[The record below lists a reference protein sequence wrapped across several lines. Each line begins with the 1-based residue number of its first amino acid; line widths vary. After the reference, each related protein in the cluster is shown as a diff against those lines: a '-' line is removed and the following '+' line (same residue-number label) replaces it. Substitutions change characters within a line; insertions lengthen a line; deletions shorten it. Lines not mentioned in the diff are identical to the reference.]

1 MYTNQDWN
9 LPAPSVTG
17 AVPYALRQPFPS
29 VDANGNLTAGSAIQG
44 PSNQGL
50 GTYNAL
56 GVKFQSR
63 LRNGLTLISA
73 FTWSHDI
80 DNITNSGLSVGNN
93 GRGSYPYQQLTLQ
106 KGNSDWDIAK
116 RSVTGFVYPLP
127 FGRGKTFGD
136 NLNRAADTV
145 LGGWQIGGIATF
157 ESGPWYTVNQ
167 NYDSAHNGFICGNC
181 RQRPDVVPGQSANPG
196 PRQVNPNN
204 VAVHWFNVNAFQQA
218 ANGTVGDLRRNT
230 VLGPPYKNFDA
241 SLDKVF
247 EFREGLSFQLR
258 LEAYNSTN
266 TVNYLATNGGTSPSG
281 FYLGNSN
288 FGDLTADRGGRTVQL
303 AGRFVF

>member
-1 MYTNQDWN
+1 
-9 LPAPSVTG
+9 LS
-17 AVPYALRQPFPS
+17 
-29 VDANGNLTAGSAIQG
+29 
-44 PSNQGL
+44 
-50 GTYNAL
+50 
-56 GVKFQSR
+56 
-63 LRNGLTLISA
+63 LISA

-80 DNITNSGLSVGNN
+80 DTITNSGLSVGNN

-106 KGNSDWDIAK
+106 RGNSDWNIAK

-181 RQRPDVVPGQSANPG
+181 RQRPDAVPGQNANAG
-196 PRQVNPNN
+196 PRKVDPNN
-204 VAVHWFNVNAFQQA
+204 VAVTWFNVNAFQQA
-218 ANGTVGDLRRNT
+218 ANGTVGNLRRNT

-241 SLDKVF
+241 SLAKVID
-247 EFREGLSFQLR
+247 FREGLSFQLR

-266 TVNYLATNGGTSPSG
+266 TTNYLATSGGTSPSG
-281 FYLGNSN
+281 FSLGDSN